1 MYLFFAY
8 ISRADGSEKHQ
19 LGPCSMPWNAIERIQ
34 QKKVSCKFS
43 WNLQQF
49 FWNEHPSST
58 ILFLFPMGHIVITS
72 PLRTQQSRPIRR
84 FLGPWS
90 GLQPQNDHGK
100 IGELIG
106 YTMGSW
112 PTDGELWHLA
122 PGSKSSIQ
130 KIRTQHLRSSI
141 QPEFQ
146 CLILNHMAL
155 SQNERYHQ
163 NCKIDLHGEN
173 DGPKSKT

>member
-1 MYLFFAY
+1 
-8 ISRADGSEKHQ
+8 
-19 LGPCSMPWNAIERIQ
+19 MPWNAIERIQ

-72 PLRTQQSRPIRR
+72 PLRTPQSRPIRR

-106 YTMGSW
+106 YTMVSW

-122 PGSKSSIQ
+122 PGPSHLYRRSGPSIWD
-130 KIRTQHLRSSI
+130 H
-141 QPEFQ
+141 Q

-173 DGPKSKT
+173 DGPKPNRGI